1 MRPDERFFRQTHE
14 LTFSSPPL
22 NHHLWLSEL
31 IKNSTV
37 FIYQLNTN
45 THKVLR
51 NVGLIIV
58 ATPDFTFS
66 LCLLSKGT
74 KSPSQRLTFKNSH
87 TYSHSLTI
95 KRTGPPWSLL
105 AFRRIKN
112 SQRPALLPPER
123 ASLAAPQQPPFLFVP
138 FVQLLGSVGSPLPCQ
153 LKTCVSC

>member
-1 MRPDERFFRQTHE
+1 MRPDERLYRQTHE

-112 SQRPALLPPER
+112 SQRPALLPPNEPHWQR
-123 ASLAAPQQPPFLFVP
+123 HSSLLSFLF
-138 FVQLLGSVGSPLPCQ
+138 PLCSCWALFTPPCP
-153 LKTCVSC
+153 VS

>member
-1 MRPDERFFRQTHE
+1 MKDFTDRHE

-37 FIYQLNTN
+37 FIYQLNSN

-74 KSPSQRLTFKNSH
+74 KSPSQGRTFKNSH

-95 KRTGPPWSLL
+95 KRTGSPWSLL
-105 AFRRIKN
+105 ASRRIKKT
-112 SQRPALLPPER
+112 QRPALLPPEQ
-123 ASLAAPQQPPFLFVP
+123 ASLAGPQEPPFLFAS
-138 FVQLLGSVGSPLPCQ
+138 FVQLLGSVCSPLALSAKNMCFL
-153 LKTCVSC
+153 LK